1 MWDLA
6 GQSESMM
13 CNESHEYSYW
23 EADKW
28 SGSEKSPKQKKQRT
42 KNWRIIKIT
51 NFVELTYALA
61 FHSSFSKIY

>member
-6 GQSESMM
+6 GQSKSMM

-23 EADKW
+23 GAGKW
-28 SGSEKSPKQKKQRT
+28 SESEDSPKQKLQRT

-51 NFVELTYALA
+51 DFVKLTYALA
-61 FHSSFSKIY
+61 FHNCFLKIY